1 MKKREFLHF
10 QRIRTLF
17 SQLFSYLNFVHRFDI
32 SLFQLSHSRRVMK
45 KHILLSFSILGLA
58 TIAPAQNQDPFAA
71 DQAAENNKSSAKKN
85 KAASHSNNGP
95 PKIISACFETFSL
108 SLTNA
113 SGLLREGLSDALLY
127 QRILKGLDA
136 GTTEQEFLTVVRARL
151 GEKSSSESIT
161 EEIYPT
167 EYAPTSIDANQ
178 VIRVNLGA

>member
-17 SQLFSYLNFVHRFDI
+17 SQLFSYLIFVHRFDI

-71 DQAAENNKSSAKKN
+71 DQAAEQNKASTKKN
-85 KAASHSNNGP
+85 KAASHSNDGH

-108 SLTNA
+108 SNQCFRPTTRRPLRCSSLLTHLN
-113 SGLLREGLSDALLY
+113 RT
-127 QRILKGLDA
+127 RC
-136 GTTEQEFLTVVRARL
+136 R
-151 GEKSSSESIT
+151 
-161 EEIYPT
+161 
-167 EYAPTSIDANQ
+167 NH
-178 VIRVNLGA
+178 